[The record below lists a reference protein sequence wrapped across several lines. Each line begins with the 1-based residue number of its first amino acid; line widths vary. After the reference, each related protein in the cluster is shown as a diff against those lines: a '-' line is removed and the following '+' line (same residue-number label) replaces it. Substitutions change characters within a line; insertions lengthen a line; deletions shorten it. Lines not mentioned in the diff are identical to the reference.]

1 MATETEATDNVETVN
16 PAERNFL
23 VRNISHL
30 RGNEFGVRSKVAII
44 FLPGTQRRLV
54 PGRDVLVS
62 ESGIREYPREYKM
75 MCEQTAIQI
84 LTTEHQV
91 LPYSYFE
98 QEITQLEIPVRVSA
112 PQPKPILDSAAND
125 DNPQGP
131 MASSLD
137 QPIPPQEFTMPLPTH
152 PAALDH
158 PDFQKEEEEKQQKE
172 AAELAKME
180 QEIAALEAEESAKK
194 KADAEQ
200 SKKKEQGKGKGK

>member
-1 MATETEATDNVETVN
+1 MATETEATDIEIVN

-62 ESGIREYPREYKM
+62 ESGIREYPREYKA

-98 QEITQLEIPVRVSA
+98 QDITQLEIPVRVSA

-125 DNPQGP
+125 ENPQGP

-137 QPIPPQEFTMPLPTH
+137 QPPPPQEFTMPLPTH

-158 PDFQKEEEEKQQKE
+158 PAFQKEEEEKQQKE

-194 KADAEQ
+194 AET
-200 SKKKEQGKGKGK
+200 EQGKKKGKGK

>member
-1 MATETEATDNVETVN
+1 MATETEATDIEIVS

-30 RGNEFGVRSKVAII
+30 RGGEFEVRSKVAII

-62 ESGIREYPREYKM
+62 ESGIREYPREYKA

-98 QEITQLEIPVRVSA
+98 QDITQLEIPVRVSA
-112 PQPKPILDSAAND
+112 PQPNPILDSAAND

-137 QPIPPQEFTMPLPTH
+137 QLPPPQEFTMPLPTH

-158 PDFQKEEEEKQQKE
+158 PAFQKEEEEKQQKE

-194 KADAEQ
+194 AET
-200 SKKKEQGKGKGK
+200 EQGKKKGKGK

>member
-1 MATETEATDNVETVN
+1 MATETEATDNVETVS
-16 PAERNFL
+16 PTERNFL

-62 ESGIREYPREYKM
+62 ESGIREYPREYKT

-125 DNPQGP
+125 ENPQGP

-137 QPIPPQEFTMPLPTH
+137 QLPPPEEFTMPLPTH

-158 PDFQKEEEEKQQKE
+158 PAFQKEEEEKQQKE

-194 KADAEQ
+194 AET
-200 SKKKEQGKGKGK
+200 EQGKKKGKGK